1 MNTDTL
7 TDVNT
12 EVNTEAETPSVS
24 GLEESNT
31 SETVTANE
39 TDEPKKNY
47 IAKWQEQLGV
57 EVTGVMSGQIE
68 MFKPSIYMIEPVTYE
83 GGGCD
88 LVRILQFTVGVGVS
102 GLFNMSTARQ
112 LQKWL
117 IHHGYDCG
125 PYQADG
131 FMGPDSVSALIQS
144 IEDEAWKR

>member
-7 TDVNT
+7 TD
-12 EVNTEAETPSVS
+12 VNTEAETPSVS
-24 GLEESNT
+24 GLEASNT

-68 MFKPSIYMIEPVTYE
+68 MFKPNIYMIEPVTYE
-83 GGGCD
+83 GGGSSFVHNIQL
-88 LVRILQFTVGVGVS
+88 LVGTRAS
-102 GLFNMSTARQ
+102 GLFDMDTARQ

-117 IHHGYDCG
+117 IRHGYDCG

-131 FMGPDSVSALIQS
+131 LMGPDSVSALIQS